1 MRWGSSRPAVA
12 STPRA
17 ATATATATA
26 VWAGSAPRR
35 AAGWE
40 RRLYAGLRIEGVPLE
55 AHAALVQSLG
65 EIGVEAEYFL
75 GLVRALPTSHPSHE
89 AGALFLAKLQ
99 AAGQRLRRVAASLE
113 VATQGFLSALAA
125 AHGDIP
131 GDGDVWWPAPAELVT
146 GGGPLELPP
155 PRRGYWDP
163 PLVAAHPA
171 PHLGAIRGDRTLILH
186 TLSTLRPAPTLPAR
200 ALPAD

>member
-1 MRWGSSRPAVA
+1 MRWGTSRPAVA
-12 STPRA
+12 SMPHA
-17 ATATATATA
+17 ATATATA

-99 AAGQRLRRVAASLE
+99 AAGQRLRRVAAHWRLPHRGSSPRSLLHM
-113 VATQGFLSALAA
+113 ATSQATAMS
-125 AHGDIP
+125 
-131 GDGDVWWPAPAELVT
+131 
-146 GGGPLELPP
+146 GG
-155 PRRGYWDP
+155 RRQ
-163 PLVAAHPA
+163 
-171 PHLGAIRGDRTLILH
+171 R
-186 TLSTLRPAPTLPAR
+186 SS
-200 ALPAD
+200 